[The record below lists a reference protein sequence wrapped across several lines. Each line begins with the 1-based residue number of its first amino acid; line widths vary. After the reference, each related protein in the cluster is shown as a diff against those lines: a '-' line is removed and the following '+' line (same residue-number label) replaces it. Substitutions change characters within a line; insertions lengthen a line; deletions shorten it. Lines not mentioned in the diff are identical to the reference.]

1 MIPRRRSV
9 LALCLTLGVLAASAL
24 SAGGCLKSEARQTP
38 AAAAPEAIEV
48 PAVEA
53 RVIDIAETLT
63 ISGSLVPQTRVE
75 VRSKLPGRLERVLV
89 TIGDR
94 VAAGQVIASL
104 DAREIDTQVDA
115 ADAAVNVAKAALA
128 SAEASLSNATLE
140 LDRARNLFER
150 GALPRQRLDAADT
163 AHRAAVAQRDLA
175 QANLAQSAAAA
186 RRAREVRRD
195 ATLVSPIAGVI
206 VQRNVDPGNL
216 IGPGDSPIVA
226 VADTRVLKLEA
237 GVAELD
243 AGRLRVGMPARV
255 AVQARPGETYEGRLA
270 ALAPEID
277 AKNRHFRVELRVP
290 NPNDQLLSGMYATAR
305 IETARAEGAVTVPR
319 EAIGARDGRRVALR
333 ISDGRV
339 EPVPVTEGIVDT
351 GRVQVLSGLAGGD
364 LLVADARRTLAPG
377 TLVRP
382 VRQK

>member
-1 MIPRRRSV
+1 
-9 LALCLTLGVLAASAL
+9 L

-163 AHRAAVAQRDLA
+163 AHRAADAQRDLA

-195 ATLVSPIAGVI
+195 ATLVSPIAGVV

-216 IGPGDSPIVA
+216 IAPGDSPIVA

-290 NPNDQLLSGMYATAR
+290 NPNDQLLSGMYATAS
-305 IETARAEGAVTVPR
+305 IETARVEGAVTVPR

-382 VRQK
+382 VRRK

>member
-1 MIPRRRSV
+1 
-9 LALCLTLGVLAASAL
+9 LCLTFGVLAASAL
-24 SAGGCLKSEARQTP
+24 SAAGCLKSEARQTP
-38 AAAAPEAIEV
+38 AAAAAAEAIEV

-53 RVIDIAETLT
+53 RVADIAETLT

-94 VAAGQVIASL
+94 VAAGQIIASL

-115 ADAAVNVAKAALA
+115 ADAAVNVAKASLA

-206 VQRNVDPGNL
+206 VERNVDPGNL
-216 IGPGDSPIVA
+216 VGPGDSPIVA